1 VAQTVPAD
9 PYPDAGSCCRTFW
22 LCKDADLNS
31 ILPMLLPY
39 RLAAPDFRTQGQDR
53 HCASQSTLR
62 NALDGFPPHFS
73 SHTNSASP
81 PPEIFSVTLTDVLI
95 FEIEELLNLER
106 KTLQSRP
113 LRRPG
118 SCELPGFLFIFQ
130 FIIVGCGISLPQRTV
145 GFACC

>member
-1 VAQTVPAD
+1 VAQTVPTD

-39 RLAAPDFRTQGQDR
+39 RLAAPDFRTQGQGR

-62 NALDGFPPHFS
+62 KRWTAFHLTSVLIQTAPLRPRKF
-73 SHTNSASP
+73 
-81 PPEIFSVTLTDVLI
+81 FSVALTDVLI

-113 LRRPG
+113 LESLGAANSRA
-118 SCELPGFLFIFQ
+118 FYLFF
-130 FIIVGCGISLPQRTV
+130 SS
-145 GFACC
+145 